1 MISSDSTTAA
11 AEDAVLAAAHAE
23 VKTEIG
29 RTDSKA
35 SLLLAFNGALLA
47 GVWAVATGLRLPSAA
62 LAVGAVGVGLLV
74 ASVAV
79 LLAAVRPNLGG
90 AHPKGFPLWATLP
103 ADQLRAALVSDD
115 LTEHV
120 RRLSLLAVGKFVRLQ
135 RAVDLTRAAGAAFIA
150 AALVAVVL
158 AMTGDAR

>member
-1 MISSDSTTAA
+1 MSPETMTAPGT
-11 AEDAVLAAAHAE
+11 DAVLAAAYAE
-23 VKTEIG
+23 AKTEIG

-47 GVWAVATGLRLPSAA
+47 GVWTVATSLPLHPAA

-90 AHPKGFPLWATLP
+90 ASPKGCPLWAQLP
-103 ADQLRAALVSDD
+103 AEQLRAALLADD
-115 LTEHV
+115 LAEHV
-120 RRLSLLAVGKFVRLQ
+120 ARLSRLAVGKFVRLQ
-135 RAVDLTRAAGAAFIA
+135 RAVDLTRAAGATFTV
-150 AALVAVVL
+150 AALVAAVL
-158 AMTGDAR
+158 ALLGGVR

>member
-1 MISSDSTTAA
+1 MTPETITAPGA
-11 AEDAVLAAAHAE
+11 DAVLAAAHAE

-47 GVWAVATGLRLPSAA
+47 GVWTVATSLPLPPAA

-74 ASVAV
+74 TSVAV

-90 AHPKGFPLWATLP
+90 ASPKGFPLWATLTGE
-103 ADQLRAALVSDD
+103 QLRTALLADD
-115 LTEHV
+115 LAEHV
-120 RRLSLLAVGKFVRLQ
+120 ARMSRLAVGKFVRLQ
-135 RAVDLTRAAGAAFIA
+135 RAVDLTRAAGAAFTA
-150 AALVAVVL
+150 AALVAAVL
-158 AMTGDAR
+158 ALVGGVR